1 MRTHTV
7 TIAILVIICTV
18 GVASAQR
25 TLEKSE
31 ALDILDKLASQR
43 PTTWLPAGTIQARHE
58 RYRAARVT
66 NAAEIDAAIQSNI
79 QAYEAQAD
87 KIVKTPELQKQYLDA
102 IPFNTRYE
110 IANEYKELSN
120 VTVKY
125 DGTRFYWEIY
135 VTSRLD
141 SVQPSAALAG
151 NTLLEGFDLS
161 KSRQRIYTWD
171 GQEYTIYL
179 ATANHAIVDA
189 ANRLARAV
197 NGPLTA
203 GLIPW
208 GSGALSSATLS
219 AAETSATEVARDGI
233 TQIEMTIE
241 QTGGLSMVFL
251 LDPAKDYAV
260 TSCTIAGGNRVA
272 YHYYSGYRQVAGNWV
287 PATILIEQYDLF
299 TDRLLASDK
308 WDLTL
313 IEGSVPS
320 TDQFKAPYR
329 ADTVV
334 EYHSPVSTK
343 TSVYSYSNGVDTNLL
358 LAEHLAY
365 TARRG
370 GGQNCATVAVKH
382 AAARLGKALSDRTL
396 APLVG
401 SEGQTSMAA
410 LARFAARQGLY
421 CRAVR
426 TDLATLSNLPACQA
440 ILHIPGRNHFVV
452 LDRVD
457 GTDVWIIDLAN
468 SKFYYRKDKA
478 FLPMDWSEGTALL
491 LSTEPIRGRFDEI
504 DITTLGALTGGAGW
518 SCTRLLQEWYYIP
531 CTPVG
536 SYDCWGTFRYY
547 YTRYGCESAPTGS
560 CYTQSLVRMLKDDCY
575 WDYLRVTCDVE
586 GGWDATY
593 MDACQ

>member
-1 MRTHTV
+1 MKPARV
-7 TIAILVIICTV
+7 TIAIILILCIAAI
-18 GVASAQR
+18 ASGQDS
-25 TLEKSE
+25 LEKAE
-31 ALDILDKLASQR
+31 ALEILEKLADKAA
-43 PTTWLPAGTIQARHE
+43 TTWIPAGTIQARHE

-66 NAAEIDAAIQSNI
+66 SSAEVEAAIQGKI
-79 QAYEAQAD
+79 RAFETETD
-87 KIVKTPELQKQYLDA
+87 KLVKTDELQKLYLDA

-110 IANEYKELSN
+110 LANESKTSSN

-125 DGTRFYWEIY
+125 DGSRFYWEIY
-135 VTSRLD
+135 VTSRSD
-141 SVQPSAALAG
+141 SVQPSADLAG
-151 NTLLEGFDLS
+151 NSMLERSDLS

-171 GQEYTIYL
+171 GQDYTIYT

-189 ANRLARAV
+189 ANELPRAV

-208 GSGALSSATLS
+208 GSGALSSAALS
-219 AAETSATEVARDGI
+219 SAETSATEVARDGT
-233 TQIEMTIE
+233 TQIEMAIE
-241 QTGGLSMVFL
+241 QIGGLSMVFM

-260 TSCTIAGGNRVA
+260 TSCTITSANRVA
-272 YHYYSGYRQVAGNWV
+272 SHYYSGYRQVAGSWV
-287 PATILIEQYDLF
+287 PTTVLIEQHDLF

-308 WDLTL
+308 WDLTS

-320 TDQFKAPYR
+320 ANQFEASYR

-334 EYHSPVSTK
+334 EYHSPVATK
-343 TSVYSYSNGVDTNLL
+343 ASVYNYSNQVDTDML

-365 TARRG
+365 AAKSGR
-370 GGQNCATVAVKH
+370 GQNCATAAIKH
-382 AAARLGKALSDRTL
+382 AAARLGKTLSDDAL

-401 SEGQTSMAA
+401 PEGQTSMAR

-457 GTDVWIIDLAN
+457 ETNAWIIDLSN

-491 LSTEPIRGRFDEI
+491 LSTEPINGRFDEL
-504 DITTLGALTGGAGW
+504 DLTTLGGLTGGAGW
-518 SCTRLLQEWYYIP
+518 SCTRLLQDFHYEP
-531 CTPVG
+531 CSGTD
-536 SYDCWGTFRYY
+536 YDCWGLFKYY
-547 YTRYGCESAPTGS
+547 YRRRGCESAASGS
-560 CYTQSLVRMLKDDCY
+560 CSEQSLARMLWDDCY
-575 WDYLRVTCDVE
+575 WDYLKGACAVE
-586 GGWDATY
+586 GGWEATY
-593 MDACQ
+593 IDACE